1 MLARLLRVEP
11 VAWLGFGAALETL
24 LVLLGA
30 DKVILGAIGGVLVA
44 AAAVVRQMVAPLPHV
59 VEVTKDAAH
68 AAAKATAEA
77 LSPETVG
84 SRGELGGT
92 ALGIATEAAGSAAD
106 AALRDLGVDRKD
118 RAA

>member
-1 MLARLLRVEP
+1 MIARLLRVEP
-11 VAWLGFGAALETL
+11 VAWLGLGAAIETL

-30 DKVILGAIGGVLVA
+30 DKVLLAAIGGVLVA
-44 AAAVVRQMVAPLPHV
+44 GAAVVRQMVAPLPHV

-84 SRGELGGT
+84 NRNELGGA
-92 ALGIATEAAGSAAD
+92 ALGIATEAAAGAAD
-106 AALRDLGVDRKD
+106 QALRELGVSRKD